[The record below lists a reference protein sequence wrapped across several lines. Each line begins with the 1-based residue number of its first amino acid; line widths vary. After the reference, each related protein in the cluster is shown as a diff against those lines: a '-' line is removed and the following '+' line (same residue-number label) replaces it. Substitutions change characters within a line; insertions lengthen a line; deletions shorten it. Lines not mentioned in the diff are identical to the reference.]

1 MSTITNHQMLRV
13 IYSAALLRPLLSN
26 PGHAKAIAFIRD
38 RDGYCGGVSCN
49 KCPFYVRGNIPSLSG
64 HWCLAS
70 MVPQGPV
77 QERVCICTTA
87 GISWHYW
94 RNDEP

>member
-26 PGHAKAIAFIRD
+26 PGHAKAIALIRA
-38 RDGYCGGVSCN
+38 RDGSCGGVTCN
-49 KCPFYVRGNIPSLSG
+49 KCPFYVRGTVPSLSG
-64 HWCLAS
+64 HWCLAT

-77 QERVCICTTA
+77 QESVYVGYRRDILA
-87 GISWHYW
+87 LLEE
-94 RNDEP
+94 R